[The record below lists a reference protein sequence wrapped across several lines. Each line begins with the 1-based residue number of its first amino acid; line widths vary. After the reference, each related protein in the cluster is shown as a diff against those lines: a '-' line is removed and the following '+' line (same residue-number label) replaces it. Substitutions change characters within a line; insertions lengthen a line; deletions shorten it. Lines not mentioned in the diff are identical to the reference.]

1 VYKYRWVVLAAYM
14 FLAIVIQVQ
23 WLTHAP
29 IARAAEVFYAGQFN
43 PDSLFN
49 IDFIA
54 MSYMLVFLVMCIP
67 ASYIIDTFGIKTGLG
82 IGALMTALF
91 SLLKGFY
98 GSNFTIVLI
107 AQIGLAAAQPFII
120 NAVTAV
126 TVRWFPLRERGMA
139 AGFSALAQYIGIIAA
154 TVSTCVS
161 LPPEAESS
169 DTDNTNMVNKIDSF
183 FIKIL
188 LVHST

>member
-1 VYKYRWVVLAAYM
+1 MEKSFKVYKYRWVVLVAYM
-14 FLAIVIQVQ
+14 FLAIMSQVQ

-29 IARAAEVFYAGQFN
+29 IARAAEVFYTGQFN
-43 PDSLFN
+43 PESLFN

-82 IGALMTALF
+82 IGALMMALF

-98 GSNFTIVLI
+98 GSNFTIVVI

-126 TVRWFPLRERGMA
+126 TVR
-139 AGFSALAQYIGIIAA
+139 
-154 TVSTCVS
+154 
-161 LPPEAESS
+161 
-169 DTDNTNMVNKIDSF
+169 
-183 FIKIL
+183 
-188 LVHST
+188 